1 MQLFPPGK
9 VYDFMRHSRLFGSL
23 SILAMVASVVAF
35 FYPGP
40 KFGTDFMGGTEIEV
54 AFQKPVSPRSPPADT
69 ARSASSRIA
78 STRASRIW
86 ATCTSAAS
94 TR

>member
-54 AFQKPVSPRSPPADT
+54 AFQKPVSPEQV
-69 ARSASSRIA
+69 RSAIESADFSRPEVI
-78 STRASRIW
+78 RV
-86 ATCTSAAS
+86 
-94 TR
+94 